1 MREKEKRNR
10 EELFRL
16 MKENPDLPVVP
27 MVDSEIVA
35 DDCCTYWMGSWGR
48 CEVTEYVCGDERIF
62 FKDDDEDSVLDGFE
76 KYRCKWEDWPDEKIT
91 AVFNSLPWVKCIA
104 VYINLPEE

>member
-1 MREKEKRNR
+1 MREAEKRNR

-35 DDCCTYWMGSWGR
+35 DDCCSYWMGSWGR
-48 CEVTEYVCGDERIF
+48 CEVTEYVSGNERVF
-62 FKDDDEDSVLDGFE
+62 FKDDDEDAVLDGFE
-76 KYRCKWEDWPDEKIT
+76 EYRFKWEDWPDEKIT
-91 AVFNSLPWVKCIA
+91 ETFNSLPWVKCIV